1 MSDPLLAVESLF
13 AGYEPGVAIVRGA
26 NIHVGESEIVAVLG
40 PNGAGKSTLIKAIIG
55 LVPKFAGRV
64 RLADADIT
72 QSQAHALVRNTIM
85 GAKTSEDYYSHL
97 AWLYGGTGL
106 SSQVAA

>member
-55 LVPKFAGRV
+55 LMPKFAGRV

-72 QSQAHALVRNTIM
+72 QSQAQEELALLSRQL
-85 GAKTSEDYYSHL
+85 AKQYPDSNE
-97 AWLYGGTGL
+97 GL
-106 SSQVAA
+106 TLVTYPLQRS